1 MFHDPSMIYKHHKSL
16 DRIFK
21 VGKMKSKF
29 FFLLL
34 SHTYLLTSLQI
45 IVRHLIWHTNL
56 DCQLIVKFF
65 KCCFILFVTFPPQSV
80 VDPTKPIVIKIVIC
94 NQQMKVCLAL
104 GKLKMSRLT
113 HFTFYHDFKIVKL
126 SPVGRQIFKVTILLC
141 TKWPF
146 YLETKKSIRFTISQR
161 IGILAIEEK
170 MWHSVENP

>member
-1 MFHDPSMIYKHHKSL
+1 MSNFSNVVL
-16 DRIFK
+16 
-21 VGKMKSKF
+21 V
-29 FFLLL
+29 FLLSFRL
-34 SHTYLLTSLQI
+34 TKSCIIFDENLLVSCRPPTI
-45 IVRHLIWHTNL
+45 TN
-56 DCQLIVKFF
+56 
-65 KCCFILFVTFPPQSV
+65 
-80 VDPTKPIVIKIVIC
+80 VIKIVIC

-146 YLETKKSIRFTISQR
+146 YLGTKKSIRFMISQR

-170 MWHSVENP
+170 NVAQCGKSEIFLLRFSVKSMLTNLVNKKRPF

>member
-1 MFHDPSMIYKHHKSL
+1 
-16 DRIFK
+16 
-21 VGKMKSKF
+21 
-29 FFLLL
+29 
-34 SHTYLLTSLQI
+34 
-45 IVRHLIWHTNL
+45 
-56 DCQLIVKFF
+56 
-65 KCCFILFVTFPPQSV
+65 
-80 VDPTKPIVIKIVIC
+80 
-94 NQQMKVCLAL
+94 MKVCLAL

-170 MWHSVENP
+170 NVAQCGKSEIFASQIFREINADKSSVSKTAILTILELFKISRKIYLSGGKILEVLHCVCM

>member
-1 MFHDPSMIYKHHKSL
+1 MLFYSFCYLSALLNHALSL
-16 DRIFK
+16 
-21 VGKMKSKF
+21 MK
-29 FFLLL
+29 
-34 SHTYLLTSLQI
+34 I
-45 IVRHLIWHTNL
+45 
-56 DCQLIVKFF
+56 C
-65 KCCFILFVTFPPQSV
+65 QSV
-80 VDPTKPIVIKIVIC
+80 VDPTKTNVIKIVIC

-170 MWHSVENP
+170 MWHSVENPKFLLLRFSVKSMLTNLVSQKYPF

>member
-1 MFHDPSMIYKHHKSL
+1 MLFYSFCYLSALLNHALSL
-16 DRIFK
+16 
-21 VGKMKSKF
+21 MK
-29 FFLLL
+29 
-34 SHTYLLTSLQI
+34 I
-45 IVRHLIWHTNL
+45 
-56 DCQLIVKFF
+56 C
-65 KCCFILFVTFPPQSV
+65 QSV
-80 VDPTKPIVIKIVIC
+80 VDPTKTNVIKIVIC

-170 MWHSVENP
+170 NVAQCGKSEIFLLRFSVKSMLTNLVNKKRPF